1 MKHIY
6 CLKNKYQEI
15 CLDKLYFVAYNV
27 NNKKSTIEVA
37 MQMSSMWRRHPRK
50 HMKGNHRRITTLGIE
65 LLWGYMKYI

>member
-1 MKHIY
+1 
-6 CLKNKYQEI
+6 
-15 CLDKLYFVAYNV
+15 
-27 NNKKSTIEVA
+27 